1 MRTEST
7 SASRNADSVQ
17 DAERREV
24 RKPADS
30 LAVERFRHLLE
41 QARDGRLQGDQQL
54 ADQASA
60 NEAQPDTDTK
70 RVKSA
75 EPIGNTDASWMQNVQ
90 RVWLDVATAPPAPT
104 QSSMPSATLADLI
117 ERHVRQLLVGEVSAT
132 GDSNQVLLKL
142 SDATLPDTDL
152 LLTRSAEGWKLR
164 VESTRAD
171 SARSV
176 EDGMDALIAR
186 FEQRRLGKLE
196 VEIVQPPT

>member
-7 SASRNADSVQ
+7 SASRNAESVQ
-17 DAERREV
+17 NSERREP

-41 QARDGRLQGDQQL
+41 QARDGRLQGEQQG
-54 ADQASA
+54 AAASSV
-60 NEAQPDTDTK
+60 NESQPEAEPR

-75 EPIGNTDASWMQNVQ
+75 EPIGGTDASWMQNVQ
-90 RVWLDVATAPPAPT
+90 RVWLDASSAPPPPT
-104 QSSMPSATLADLI
+104 QTATPSATLADLI
-117 ERHVRQLLVGEVSAT
+117 ERHVRQLLVGETSAI
-132 GDSNQVLLKL
+132 GDANQVLLRL
-142 SDATLPDTDL
+142 SDSTLPDTDL
-152 LLTRSAEGWKLR
+152 LLSRSAEGWKLR

-176 EDGMDALIAR
+176 EDGADELVAR

-196 VEIVQPPT
+196 VEIVQPPS